1 MLTYA
6 MVTNG
11 GPGRCF
17 QQQDLD
23 VNGVDANSGNEIP
36 PCCSGFN
43 VQRSKRACFAREKG
57 TSSYMN
63 PVAIFLISLFDKDFE
78 FPNFQV
84 PPTLA
89 WRVSAYVR

>member
-23 VNGVDANSGNEIP
+23 VNGVDANSSGNGIL

-43 VQRSKRACFAREKG
+43 VQRSKIACFAREKE
-57 TSSYMN
+57 TSSYTN
-63 PVAIFLISLFDKDFE
+63 PVAIFLISLFDEDFK

-84 PPTLA
+84 PPTSA
-89 WRVSAYVR
+89 WRVSTEI